1 MKFAVYAALI
11 ATSSALTG
19 CKKGIQG
26 KVYTDSA
33 CSKDAHSSFNLIE
46 KHVSKTGK
54 CQTHEATDD
63 DKKALT
69 TAAKDLKAATKIT
82 DAKKVTLDAQAK
94 IEVDDSTVTADKK
107 VKEMT
112 VAEAFHS
119 DYPELMKEYM
129 AWLAAQKAYAEH
141 KLIFKKPADLT
152 AVEAY
157 HTAQKAWM
165 KKSMNPET
173 DETAQK
179 NAMDALAATKKT
191 AEEALPT
198 DPKADVK
205 IIDADVSTEL
215 NYKKFKE
222 TKIDTKTDLNKD
234 CVTATKCSQQNIEK
248 LTKNYIIADGA
259 YTLAKES

>member
-1 MKFAVYAALI
+1 MKFAVYAALV

-26 KVYTDSA
+26 KVFTDSA
-33 CSKDAHSSFNLIE
+33 CKKDAHSSFNLIE
-46 KHVSKTGK
+46 KHVSKTGS
-54 CQTHEATDD
+54 CNTHEATDD
-63 DKKALT
+63 DKKALA

-82 DAKKVTLDAQAK
+82 DAKKVVLDGK
-94 IEVDDSTVTADKK
+94 EKVEVDDASVTAAKK
-107 VKEMT
+107 VKMET
-112 VAEAFHS
+112 VAKAFSS
-119 DYPELMKEYM
+119 DYPELKKEYM

-157 HTAQKAWM
+157 HTAQRAWM
-165 KKSMNPET
+165 HKSMYPDADAN
-173 DETAQK
+173 AQK
-179 NAMDALAATKKT
+179 TAMDALAATKKT

-198 DPKADVK
+198 DPKADTK

-215 NYKKFKE
+215 NFKKFKR

-234 CVTATKCSQQNIEK
+234 CVTATECTQQNIEEI
-248 LTKNYIIADGA
+248 TKNYLIADGE